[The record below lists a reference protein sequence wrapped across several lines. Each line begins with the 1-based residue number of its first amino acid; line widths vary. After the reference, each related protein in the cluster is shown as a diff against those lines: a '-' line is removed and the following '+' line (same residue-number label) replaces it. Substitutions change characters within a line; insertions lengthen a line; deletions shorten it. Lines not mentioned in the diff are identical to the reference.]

1 MSVSVSSQKSQVV
14 VGAFLVQLTIIGC
27 MFAYGVFFPALEAE
41 FGWSRTFLS
50 ACSSLSFFVMGSG
63 AILGGRLSDRFG
75 PRGVLTA
82 TGLIF
87 GVGYALL
94 SQMTE
99 PWQLLLLFGLFIGL
113 GLSTHDVVTLST
125 IAGWF
130 PNRRGTM
137 SGLVKSGTAVGQ
149 VLIPLSASALIVVV
163 GWRSAFLYI
172 GLIALM
178 VLLFAASRMRAAPR
192 SNPGAGGQPAHGMS
206 FSEIRRSRQFWTF
219 CAIQFAFFP
228 SLMTV
233 PVHIVVHGIDLG
245 LSPATAAGVLSTLGG
260 VSVVGRLVLGSS
272 VDRLGGRLSLLICF
286 VLLCASLVV
295 LRFADSVLMLYGF
308 AVLYG
313 LAHGG
318 FFTVVSPTLAE
329 FFGLRAHGV
338 TFGVVL
344 FSGTI
349 GGALGP
355 IVAGRIF
362 DTMGSYLM
370 AFNVLTVLA
379 VVGLL
384 LVLSLKPLRAAAAT
398 TAAA

>member
-1 MSVSVSSQKSQVV
+1 
-14 VGAFLVQLTIIGC
+14 
-27 MFAYGVFFPALEAE
+27 
-41 FGWSRTFLS
+41 
-50 ACSSLSFFVMGSG
+50 
-63 AILGGRLSDRFG
+63 
-75 PRGVLTA
+75 
-82 TGLIF
+82 
-87 GVGYALL
+87 
-94 SQMTE
+94 
-99 PWQLLLLFGLFIGL
+99 
-113 GLSTHDVVTLST
+113 
-125 IAGWF
+125 
-130 PNRRGTM
+130 
-137 SGLVKSGTAVGQ
+137 
-149 VLIPLSASALIVVV
+149 
-163 GWRSAFLYI
+163 
-172 GLIALM
+172 
-178 VLLFAASRMRAAPR
+178 
-192 SNPGAGGQPAHGMS
+192 
-206 FSEIRRSRQFWTF
+206 
-219 CAIQFAFFP
+219 
-228 SLMTV
+228 MTV

>member
-1 MSVSVSSQKSQVV
+1 MQPGAGGVAARGAGGPCRYIHGSLNADPAARVVPPGPTVRSESVSVSVSSQKSQVV

-178 VLLFAASRMRAAPR
+178 VLLFAASRMRAAP
-192 SNPGAGGQPAHGMS
+192 AG
-206 FSEIRRSRQFWTF
+206 SRHV
-219 CAIQFAFFP
+219 IQ
-228 SLMTV
+228 
-233 PVHIVVHGIDLG
+233 
-245 LSPATAAGVLSTLGG
+245 
-260 VSVVGRLVLGSS
+260 
-272 VDRLGGRLSLLICF
+272 
-286 VLLCASLVV
+286 
-295 LRFADSVLMLYGF
+295 
-308 AVLYG
+308 
-313 LAHGG
+313 
-318 FFTVVSPTLAE
+318 
-329 FFGLRAHGV
+329 
-338 TFGVVL
+338 
-344 FSGTI
+344 
-349 GGALGP
+349 
-355 IVAGRIF
+355 
-362 DTMGSYLM
+362 
-370 AFNVLTVLA
+370 
-379 VVGLL
+379 
-384 LVLSLKPLRAAAAT
+384 
-398 TAAA
+398 

>member
-163 GWRSAFLYI
+163 
-172 GLIALM
+172 AL
-178 VLLFAASRMRAAPR
+178 AASRLTACHSVRFGARASSGPSARFNSR
-192 SNPGAGGQPAHGMS
+192 SS
-206 FSEIRRSRQFWTF
+206 RR
-219 CAIQFAFFP
+219 
-228 SLMTV
+228 
-233 PVHIVVHGIDLG
+233 
-245 LSPATAAGVLSTLGG
+245 
-260 VSVVGRLVLGSS
+260 
-272 VDRLGGRLSLLICF
+272 
-286 VLLCASLVV
+286 
-295 LRFADSVLMLYGF
+295 
-308 AVLYG
+308 
-313 LAHGG
+313 
-318 FFTVVSPTLAE
+318 
-329 FFGLRAHGV
+329 
-338 TFGVVL
+338 
-344 FSGTI
+344 
-349 GGALGP
+349 
-355 IVAGRIF
+355 
-362 DTMGSYLM
+362 
-370 AFNVLTVLA
+370 
-379 VVGLL
+379 
-384 LVLSLKPLRAAAAT
+384 
-398 TAAA
+398 